1 MSDLLSAAN
10 NPKHGIQEMVLN
22 PKLLYPNLEER
33 RQFEARFSEFLM
45 VDDCLKTIQYEK
57 GIITYKTESVIPS
70 MTDARPP
77 LLLLFGNPAPESVN
91 NGCFFAGEKNRPEH
105 RFWMGVRDAGVISFE
120 TLHDSRDRTQALF
133 DLRYS
138 SPFRIGLAVLYSM
151 PSPASNPK
159 WSGVQGLRRL
169 FGAQALAEITRYER
183 QRILELVKVF
193 IPTGS
198 SGRVIAFQ
206 KDAYNEIKDE
216 SRGSETVARNGRWS
230 VSKAKCTGLEIGLYK
245 MPPTRYMNAHWYAD
259 LLQAAT
265 QIGVKHE

>member
-138 SPFRIGLAVLYSM
+138 SPFVSAWLFCIRCQVRRVIQNGVGFKDLGDCLAL
-151 PSPASNPK
+151 K
-159 WSGVQGLRRL
+159 LWRRL
-169 FGAQALAEITRYER
+169 PSARD
-183 QRILELVKVF
+183 
-193 IPTGS
+193 S
-198 SGRVIAFQ
+198 AFW
-206 KDAYNEIKDE
+206 N
-216 SRGSETVARNGRWS
+216 W
-230 VSKAKCTGLEIGLYK
+230 
-245 MPPTRYMNAHWYAD
+245 
-259 LLQAAT
+259 
-265 QIGVKHE
+265 